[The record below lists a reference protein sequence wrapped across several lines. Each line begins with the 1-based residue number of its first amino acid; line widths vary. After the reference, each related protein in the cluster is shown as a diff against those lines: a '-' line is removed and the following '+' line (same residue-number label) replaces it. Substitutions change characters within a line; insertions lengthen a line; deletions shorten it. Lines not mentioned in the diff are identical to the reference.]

1 MTPTCQASYLI
12 PIAYQAWLQFL
23 SKPESKMLS
32 DVTGNKEAWMYFSHF
47 YSLPSKGFVTGVVDF
62 CRLLK
67 GDATGVSALGEARP
81 A

>member
-1 MTPTCQASYLI
+1 
-12 PIAYQAWLQFL
+12 
-23 SKPESKMLS
+23 
-32 DVTGNKEAWMYFSHF
+32 MYFSHF

>member
-1 MTPTCQASYLI
+1 MTPACQASYLI

-23 SKPESKMLS
+23 SKPESKICKL
-32 DVTGNKEAWMYFSHF
+32 TGSKKAWMYFSHF